1 MWTYYKPI
9 TVQYY
14 IVDWV
19 SWVPRLTLLDLPTNW
34 TLHML
39 SEQNSLARWGLT
51 VLERTPSS
59 PQYKDSSFYTWPLR
73 AAYHPL
79 LRTSQPRWLSQVLQ
93 HKLTPPQ
100 RLHPCLLCFFLENKL
115 SLRSLQKWF
124 LYLSL
129 QYSLNV
135 TSSESTVTTTLFRE
149 ALSCV
154 KIIKR
159 IKIICSTNESQRDN
173 IKAERE

>member
-1 MWTYYKPI
+1 
-9 TVQYY
+9 
-14 IVDWV
+14 
-19 SWVPRLTLLDLPTNW
+19 
-34 TLHML
+34 ML
-39 SEQNSLARWGLT
+39 SEQNSLVLWGLT

-79 LRTSQPRWLSQVLQ
+79 LRTSQPQWLSRVLQ

-100 RLHPCLLCFFLENKL
+100 RLHPCLPLFLPGKQTCPLVLAEVIPL
-115 SLRSLQKWF
+115 PF
-124 LYLSL
+124 L

-159 IKIICSTNESQRDN
+159 INIICSTNESQRDN
-173 IKAERE
+173 NILRQRENKYIH